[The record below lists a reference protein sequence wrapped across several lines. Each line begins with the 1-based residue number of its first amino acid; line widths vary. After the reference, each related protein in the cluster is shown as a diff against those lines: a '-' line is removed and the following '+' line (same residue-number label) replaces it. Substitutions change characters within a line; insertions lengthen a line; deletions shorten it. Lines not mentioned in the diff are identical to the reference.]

1 MTAMEHLDRDTLVL
15 LHYGE
20 DVPPGAREHLLRC
33 EACRSE
39 RELLRRVLDAVDQA
53 AETPELAPAWEEHLW
68 NRLRWKLERR
78 RDRSWMF
85 AAAAAAVVVIAV
97 LVGYR
102 LAPRST
108 TAPAPLPIASA
119 AKVPVSTAEGRERVL
134 YAVVGDHL
142 DRSER
147 MLTEIKNATAEAPP
161 VVIADREAM
170 EDLVR
175 KNRLYVDAAYASG
188 QTSLANTLEQLQPL
202 LLELARAPE
211 KPSAHDLQMMQ
222 KRIEKRGA
230 LLELRVAGEQIRQRQ
245 RKS

>member
-1 MTAMEHLDRDTLVL
+1 MEHLDRDTLVL

-85 AAAAAAVVVIAV
+85 AAAAAAAVAIAV

-108 TAPAPLPIASA
+108 PAPVKQQAATTKTAPA
-119 AKVPVSTAEGRERVL
+119 STAEGRERVL
-134 YAVVGDHL
+134 LVVVGDHF

-161 VVIADREAM
+161 VIIADREAM

-175 KNRLYVDAAYASG
+175 KNRLYLDAAYASG
-188 QTSLANTLEQLQPL
+188 QTSLANTLEELQPL

-211 KPSAHDLQMMQ
+211 KPSARDLQMMQ

-230 LLELRVAGEQIRQRQ
+230 LFELRVAGEQIRQRQ

>member
-1 MTAMEHLDRDTLVL
+1 MEHLDRDTLVL

-102 LAPRST
+102 LAPRPAT
-108 TAPAPLPIASA
+108 APLPIASA
-119 AKVPVSTAEGRERVL
+119 AKAPVSTAEGRERVL
-134 YAVVGDHL
+134 LVVVGDHF

-175 KNRLYVDAAYASG
+175 KNRLYLDAAYASG

-211 KPSAHDLQMMQ
+211 KPSARDLQMMQ

>member
-1 MTAMEHLDRDTLVL
+1 MEHLDRDTLVL

-53 AETPELAPAWEEHLW
+53 TETPELAPAWEEHLW

-78 RDRSWMF
+78 GSRPWMWM
-85 AAAAAAVVVIAV
+85 AAAAAAVVIAV
-97 LVGYR
+97 LAGYR
-102 LAPRST
+102 LAPRSAT
-108 TAPAPLPIASA
+108 PPVPQVAA
-119 AKVPVSTAEGRERVL
+119 AKSVPASTAEGRERVL

-147 MLTEIKNATAEAPP
+147 MLTEVKNATAEAPP

-188 QTSLANTLEQLQPL
+188 QTSLANTLEELQPL

-211 KPSAHDLQMMQ
+211 KPSARDLQMMQ

-245 RKS
+245 SRKL